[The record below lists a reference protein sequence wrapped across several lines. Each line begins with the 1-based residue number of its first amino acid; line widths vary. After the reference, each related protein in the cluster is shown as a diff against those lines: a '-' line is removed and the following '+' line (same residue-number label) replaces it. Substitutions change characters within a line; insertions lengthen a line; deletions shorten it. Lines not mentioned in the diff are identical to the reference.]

1 MERFLM
7 QIMRMFMRKGMNAG
21 IKHIAS
27 KGKNPKDMTPEERTQ
42 AKNAQSVAKRAQQLA
57 RMGRRIGR

>member
-21 IKHIAS
+21 IKHVANR
-27 KGKNPKDMTPEERTQ
+27 GKSAKDMTPEERSQ
-42 AKNAQSVAKRAQQLA
+42 AKSAQDVAKRAKQMA
-57 RMGRRIGR
+57 RLGRRIGR

>member
-21 IKHIAS
+21 IKHVANR
-27 KGKNPKDMTPEERTQ
+27 GKSPKEMSPEERSQ
-42 AKNAQSVAKRAQQLA
+42 AKGAQDMAKRAKQMA
-57 RMGRRIGR
+57 RLSRRIGR